1 MANDQT
7 NNNNV
12 AELFTKTSCAKLDA
26 IMTALASCVERLSDE
41 QVWARGGPHENAIG
55 NLILH
60 LDGNMRQWILHGI
73 DNQPDVRVRDAEF
86 LTTGGMSRGELMEQF
101 TVTVAE
107 AKAVIARTPAE
118 RMQERISPQ
127 PARPEST
134 VLGAIYQVVGHVQQ
148 HVGQVIVLAKQLTGR
163 DLDLTIPRVR

>member
-1 MANDQT
+1 MTNDQSSD
-7 NNNNV
+7 V
-12 AELFTKTSCAKLDA
+12 AELFTKTSCDKLDV
-26 IMTALASCVERLSDE
+26 IMTTLAGCMVRLSED
-41 QVWARGGPHENAIG
+41 QVWTRGGPHENAVG

-86 LTTGGMSRGELMEQF
+86 LTTGGMSRGELMERF
-101 TVTVAE
+101 TATVAE

-118 RMQERISPQ
+118 RMHERISPQ
-127 PARPEST
+127 PARPETT

-148 HVGQVIVLAKQLTGR
+148 HVGQVIVLAKQMTGC
-163 DLDLTIPRVR
+163 DLDLTIPRAH